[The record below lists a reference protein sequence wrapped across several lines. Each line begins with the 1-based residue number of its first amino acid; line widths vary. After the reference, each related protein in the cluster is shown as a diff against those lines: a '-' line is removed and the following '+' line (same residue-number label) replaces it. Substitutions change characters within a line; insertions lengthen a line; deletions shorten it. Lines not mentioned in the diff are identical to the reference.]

1 MPLTKAQQRPFLL
14 DVSRLIWRAW
24 TRRLPTG
31 IDRVCLAYLKHYAAR
46 SHALIQ
52 MGGLRIVL
60 NAKASDALFQSLL
73 RGGPR
78 IRANLTICLAQT
90 GWQRGG
96 EVWGKTYL
104 NVGHT
109 GLDAKSLPSWLTRN
123 NLRPVFLVHDLI
135 PITHPQYCRV
145 GEAGRHSGR
154 MRHLLESAE
163 GVIANSQDTLDQL
176 CQFATSQS
184 LPPPKQKIVAL
195 LGTEA
200 QQIAATSA
208 DCPARPYFVVIG
220 TIEARKNHLLLLKI
234 WQRLVQDLG
243 EKAPT
248 LLLIGQRGW
257 EIDEVAQIL
266 DRDLS
271 LQGHVI
277 ELGRC
282 SDSQMVGLLAGA
294 RALLMPS
301 FAEGFG
307 IPVIEALQSGT
318 PVIASDLGVFREVAG
333 DIPLYL
339 SPDDPA
345 AWTQAILSYSA
356 GSEDRRRQVSLIAN
370 YTAPNWEDYFRR
382 VDSWLEGISQDSR

>member
-24 TRRLPTG
+24 IRRLPTG
-31 IDRVCLAYLKHYAAR
+31 IDRVCLAYLEHYAPR
-46 SHALIQ
+46 SHAFIQ
-52 MGGLRIVL
+52 KGGLRIVL
-60 NAKASDALFQSLL
+60 NAKASDALFQLLL

-78 IRANLTICLAQT
+78 IRANLTTYLAQT
-90 GWQRGG
+90 GWQREK
-96 EVWGKTYL
+96 EVRGKIYL

-109 GLDAKSLPSWLTRN
+109 GLDAKGLPNWLKRSK
-123 NLRPVFLVHDLI
+123 LRPVFLVHDLI
-135 PITHPQYCRV
+135 PITHPQYCRG
-145 GEAGRHSGR
+145 GEAGRHSER
-154 MRHLLESAE
+154 MRHLLESAD

-195 LGTEA
+195 LGTEV
-200 QQIAATSA
+200 QQIAAKSA
-208 DCPARPYFVVIG
+208 DCPAGPYFVVIG

-234 WQRLVQDLG
+234 WQRLVQDWG
-243 EKAPT
+243 EKAPA

-339 SPDDPA
+339 SLDDLA

-356 GSEDRRRQVSLIAN
+356 GSEDRRRQVSLITH
-370 YTAPNWEDYFRR
+370 YTPPSWEDHFRR
-382 VDSWLEGISQDSR
+382 VDNWLGVIA

>member
-1 MPLTKAQQRPFLL
+1 MPLTKAQQRPLLL

-31 IDRVCLAYLKHYAAR
+31 IDRVCLAYLEHYAPR

-52 MGGLRIVL
+52 KGGLRIVL
-60 NAKASDALFQSLL
+60 NAKASDALFQFLL

-78 IRANLTICLAQT
+78 IRTNLTICLAKT
-90 GWQRGG
+90 GWQRER
-96 EVWGKTYL
+96 EVRGKIYL

-109 GLDAKSLPSWLTRN
+109 GLDARSLPNWLTRN
-123 NLRPVFLVHDLI
+123 KLRPVFLVHDLI
-135 PITHPQYCRV
+135 PITHPQYCRE

-154 MRHLLESAE
+154 MRNLLESAD

-234 WQRLVQDLG
+234 WQRLIQDLG

-356 GSEDRRRQVSLIAN
+356 GSEDRRRQVSLITH
-370 YTAPNWEDYFRR
+370 YTPPSWEDHFRR
-382 VDSWLEGISQDSR
+382 VDNWLGVIA

>member
-1 MPLTKAQQRPFLL
+1 MPRQRPFLI

-31 IDRVCLAYLKHYAAR
+31 IDRVCLAYLEHYAPR

-60 NAKASDALFQSLL
+60 NAKASDALFQLLL

-78 IRANLTICLAQT
+78 IRTNLITTLAQT
-90 GWQRGG
+90 GWQREK
-96 EVWGKTYL
+96 EVRGKIYL

-109 GLDAKSLPSWLTRN
+109 GLDAKSLPSWLKRN

-135 PITHPQYCRV
+135 PITHPQYCRG
-145 GEAGRHSGR
+145 GEAVRHSGR

-234 WQRLVQDLG
+234 WQRLVQDWG

-282 SDSQMVGLLAGA
+282 SDSQMAGLLAGA

-370 YTAPNWEDYFRR
+370 YAAPNWEDHFRR
-382 VDSWLEGISQDSR
+382 VDSWLEGISQNSR